1 MGGIEAATQGDT
13 VKNYL
18 KTLVQP
24 EALGQMMRLGLIGG
38 FNTAFTLGLS
48 VLFREAFSLR
58 DEWAVTGAW
67 VIGTL
72 VSYILNRTWTF
83 SLDTD
88 GANARETLHFFGV
101 NVVAWSLTVAV
112 VWLAGRMFGS
122 LNNLEFI
129 LAQLVGTA
137 FIVIPKFAAY
147 RDVVFRRSLADARE
161 SNTPD

>member
-1 MGGIEAATQGDT
+1 M
-13 VKNYL
+13 KNYL

-48 VLFREAFSLR
+48 VLFREVFSLR

-72 VSYILNRTWTF
+72 VSYALNRTWTF

-101 NVVAWSLTVAV
+101 NVVAWGLTVTV
-112 VWLAGRMFGS
+112 VWIAGRMFGT
-122 LNNLEFI
+122 LNNFEFI

-147 RDVVFRRSLADARE
+147 RDIVFRRSLADAKE
-161 SNTPD
+161 TKTGK